1 MEKIRTSFSNSG
13 NLLKVQYTGLVGFGC
28 LQLAMNCVQ
37 HSQYGFIIIFHLLS
51 RQLYSR
57 DCMKVYETHTKVLA
71 RKISDASI
79 QQLKKRNKNKRKI
92 NFSKDLAST
101 EGPLWANL
109 GTHTLKHETCGK
121 RVSRYPFS
129 LSHNPSLGRIV
140 WQAKGAYAWETS
152 EWNSTPLPHF
162 DNVVI
167 HFITTVW
174 QDGLPYVIAGENK
187 EQLLH
192 ITRTLFSF

>member
-1 MEKIRTSFSNSG
+1 
-13 NLLKVQYTGLVGFGC
+13 
-28 LQLAMNCVQ
+28 MNCIT
-37 HSQYGFIIIFHLLS
+37 HSQYGFIIFCLLS
-51 RQLYSR
+51 RQLYSI

-71 RKISDASI
+71 RKISDISI
-79 QQLKKRNKNKRKI
+79 QQLKNKKKTKTKTNS
-92 NFSKDLAST
+92 SKDLAST
-101 EGPLWANL
+101 GRPLWANL

-129 LSHNPSLGRIV
+129 LSHNPSLRRIV

-152 EWNSTPLPHF
+152 EWNNTPLPHF

-174 QDGLPYVIAGENK
+174 QDGLPYVIVRENK

>member
-1 MEKIRTSFSNSG
+1 MWKKCR
-13 NLLKVQYTGLVGFGC
+13 LVF
-28 LQLAMNCVQ
+28 QTV
-37 HSQYGFIIIFHLLS
+37 IIFVESTIHRSSGSWQSACNELHKALTVWIHHLLPTKQATIQY
-51 RQLYSR
+51 RLYESLW
-57 DCMKVYETHTKVLA
+57 DSHQGSSQENKWHLDPAVKKTK
-71 RKISDASI
+71 KTKTKTNS
-79 QQLKKRNKNKRKI
+79 
-92 NFSKDLAST
+92 SKDLAST
-101 EGPLWANL
+101 GRPLWANL

-140 WQAKGAYAWETS
+140 WQAKGTYAWETS
-152 EWNSTPLPHF
+152 EWNKTPLPHF